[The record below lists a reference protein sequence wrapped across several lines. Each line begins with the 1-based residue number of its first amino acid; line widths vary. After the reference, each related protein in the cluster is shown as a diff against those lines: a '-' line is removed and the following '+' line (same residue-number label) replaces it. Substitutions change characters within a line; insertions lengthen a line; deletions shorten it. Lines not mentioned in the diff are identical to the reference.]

1 LVDGSDAG
9 IHLLADGETLRTLLV
24 AVARQVR
31 ALDEGVDVVV
41 DQLHLDAAVL
51 DTGDLAGDDRALAQF
66 ARGRRF
72 ADGVTT
78 ELLDAERDALLLD
91 VHVEN
96 LRLHHVAAVVLL
108 DRLLARTVP
117 VQVGEVDHAVDI
129 AVETYEQA
137 ELGLVLDLAL
147 DHGADRMVAL
157 EGFPRVLERLLEA
170 ERDAALDRVDL
181 EHDHLDLLRGRQD
194 LARMHV
200 LLGPAHLGDVDEAL
214 DPRLEL
220 HEGAVVGDVGD
231 GALDLL
237 ADRVL
242 AADAFPRIAL
252 ELLHAGRDAVGLLV
266 DADDLHLDGL
276 ADRQDLGRVVDAP
289 PRHVGDMQQAVDA
302 AEVDERA
309 VVGDVLD
316 HALDDLALLEV
327 MDDLRALLGPA
338 FLEHGATRQDDVA
351 TAAIHLEDL
360 EGLRVVH
367 QRGDVAD
374 RPDVDLAA
382 RQEGHGAVEING
394 EAALDL
400 VEDDAFAALTLV
412 ELLFELDPALLA
424 ARLLAG
430 KHRFAERVL
439 DAVDVDLDLVA
450 SLQLLGARSELLQR
464 DAALDLE
471 AD

>member
-1 LVDGSDAG
+1 ARGLLLLGALLLQRSTQDVSERSAGVGRAVLGDRLLLLGDLERLDRDGDLARLLVEGSDAG

-181 EHDHLDLLRGRQD
+181 EHDHLDLLRGRQ
-194 LARMHV
+194 
-200 LLGPAHLGDVDEAL
+200 
-214 DPRLEL
+214 
-220 HEGAVVGDVGD
+220 
-231 GALDLL
+231 
-237 ADRVL
+237 
-242 AADAFPRIAL
+242 
-252 ELLHAGRDAVGLLV
+252 
-266 DADDLHLDGL
+266 
-276 ADRQDLGRVVDAP
+276 
-289 PRHVGDMQQAVDA
+289 
-302 AEVDERA
+302 
-309 VVGDVLD
+309 
-316 HALDDLALLEV
+316 
-327 MDDLRALLGPA
+327 
-338 FLEHGATRQDDVA
+338 
-351 TAAIHLEDL
+351 
-360 EGLRVVH
+360 
-367 QRGDVAD
+367 
-374 RPDVDLAA
+374 
-382 RQEGHGAVEING
+382 
-394 EAALDL
+394 
-400 VEDDAFAALTLV
+400 
-412 ELLFELDPALLA
+412 
-424 ARLLAG
+424 
-430 KHRFAERVL
+430 
-439 DAVDVDLDLVA
+439 
-450 SLQLLGARSELLQR
+450 
-464 DAALDLE
+464 
-471 AD
+471 